1 MMRVGFIGLGL
12 MGLPMAHNIL
22 RAGFPLSVYNRTK
35 SKAKELA
42 AQGAVV
48 VDSPAALGATCDVIV
63 SIVTGPD
70 DVRAVY
76 LGSDGVA
83 QSPKKDLIVVDMS
96 TIGPTAAKQIAKDL
110 AQHGIS
116 FVDAPVTG
124 STPKAISGELTIFIG
139 GDKAIVEK
147 IEPVLRAMGTTLQ
160 YMGSAGMGQAVK
172 MINNYFVG
180 VEAVALAEGM
190 ILADSM
196 GLPRAKAAEALG
208 NFSTGMSPVMKLVIG
223 NFATDTYPLIF
234 SLENLKKDVGLA
246 MKEKGLQELALMKL
260 TKETLD
266 QATEAGLGKED
277 FSTIIK
283 IFTKKETT

>member
-1 MMRVGFIGLGL
+1 MMRVGFVGLGL

-42 AQGAVV
+42 AQGVV
-48 VDSPAALGATCDVIV
+48 VAESPAVLGATCDVVV

-76 LGSDGVA
+76 LGPDGVV

-110 AQHGIS
+110 AQHGVS

-124 STPKAISGELTIFIG
+124 STPKATSGELTIFIG
-139 GDKAIVEK
+139 GDSAIVKK

-160 YMGSAGMGQAVK
+160 YMGSIGMGQAVK

-196 GLPRAKAAEALG
+196 GLPRAKAAEALS

-223 NFATDTYPLIF
+223 NYATGRYPRIF

-246 MKEKGLQELALMKL
+246 MKEKGLQDLALMKL
-260 TKETLD
+260 TKQMLD
-266 QATEAGLGKED
+266 KGVEAGLGKED